1 MKKFYTLAGA
11 DNSKI
16 TKEELEKL
24 VQQVKS
30 ESLEAERKSADYYQQ
45 LLRATENFQII
56 QSEQKLLS

>member
-1 MKKFYTLAGA
+1 MR
-11 DNSKI
+11 S
-16 TKEELEKL
+16 KEELEKL